1 MKIFIALLLGCFAS
15 KLTFAV
21 TATPVRVLYDRN
33 GTQTYGAVNAQHAS
47 DPNHSPLIVT
57 REYYITPSNRS
68 VNNDKIPRQ
77 DLSFEVPEIQATFQN
92 TSHTLKK
99 GVIVLGQ
106 DRKPYL
112 VEAVFPN
119 GKVALA
125 PLEINAVSRFRLE
138 QNRNFAPI
146 QRRNVSIVST
156 SEILAVEQTCFLQK
170 YCKGQTLETIND
182 IPICEAHNVR
192 NRSTSSLNV
201 NCGRF
206 NKGADIN
213 AVFSDGTL
221 MLHLTLINPFPEAT
235 LRYQPETTPEAAQ

>member
-15 KLTFAV
+15 KFTFAV
-21 TATPVRVLYDRN
+21 AATPVRVLYDRN
-33 GTQTYGAVNAQHAS
+33 GTQAYGAVNAQHAS
-47 DPNHSPLIVT
+47 DPNRSPLIVT

-68 VNNDKIPRQ
+68 VGTDKIPRQ

-92 TSHTLKK
+92 TPRTLKK
-99 GVIVLGQ
+99 GVIVLGK
-106 DRKPYL
+106 DRKPYV

-119 GKVALA
+119 GKVAMA
-125 PLEINAVSRFRLE
+125 ELEINPVSRFRLE

-156 SEILAVEQTCFLQK
+156 SDILAVEQTCFLQK

-182 IPICEAHNVR
+182 IPICEAYNVR
-192 NRSTSSLNV
+192 NNGAQSLNV
-201 NCGRF
+201 PCGRF
-206 NKGADIN
+206 QNGAAIN

-235 LRYQPETTPEAAQ
+235 LRYQQETIPEAAQ